1 MLYDYRN
8 INRYIED
15 GRFGELIRISEE
27 KIRLQFETLLKL
39 IRVKDESARESL
51 TDLLMVTGPSSSG
64 KTTTANLLAKYL
76 SEDGYNCTVISLDDY
91 YYDIETTHRIQIE
104 KGLVPKGST
113 EFDYETIEA
122 IDVEYF
128 RRQMKD
134 YTEGRSIRLPKFDF
148 TVGKRSDSGRVVE
161 STNKDMIIV
170 EGIHAFQPVLTE
182 GLNFSTSLKI
192 YICPFDSYV
201 SEYVEKAYLVEPHQI
216 RFMRRAIRD
225 GAHRASPLGKTIDM
239 WSGVRRGEKKYME
252 PLIPYTD
259 VFFNS
264 SHEYEIAYL
273 KKKIMEMAES
283 CTEEDQKR
291 LEEIIPPEALRP
303 FLGRDA
309 FEIPQDSLFAEF
321 YV

>member
-1 MLYDYRN
+1 MKEHSGDSSMLYDYRN

-39 IRVKDESARESL
+39 IRVKDESASESL

-148 TVGKRSDSGRVVE
+148 TVGKRSD
-161 STNKDMIIV
+161 
-170 EGIHAFQPVLTE
+170 A
-182 GLNFSTSLKI
+182 
-192 YICPFDSYV
+192 
-201 SEYVEKAYLVEPHQI
+201 A
-216 RFMRRAIRD
+216 
-225 GAHRASPLGKTIDM
+225 AS
-239 WSGVRRGEKKYME
+239 W
-252 PLIPYTD
+252 
-259 VFFNS
+259 N
-264 SHEYEIAYL
+264 
-273 KKKIMEMAES
+273 
-283 CTEEDQKR
+283 
-291 LEEIIPPEALRP
+291 
-303 FLGRDA
+303 
-309 FEIPQDSLFAEF
+309 PQTRI
-321 YV
+321 

>member
-1 MLYDYRN
+1 M
-8 INRYIED
+8 
-15 GRFGELIRISEE
+15 
-27 KIRLQFETLLKL
+27 QFETLLKL

-201 SEYVEKAYLVEPHQI
+201 SEYEEKAYLVEPHQI
-216 RFMRRAIRD
+216 RFMRAGDPGRRAPRISARKNNR
-225 GAHRASPLGKTIDM
+225 HVERRAA
-239 WSGVRRGEKKYME
+239 RR
-252 PLIPYTD
+252 
-259 VFFNS
+259 
-264 SHEYEIAYL
+264 
-273 KKKIMEMAES
+273 KKIYGTA
-283 CTEEDQKR
+283 
-291 LEEIIPPEALRP
+291 
-303 FLGRDA
+303 
-309 FEIPQDSLFAEF
+309 DSLYRRFFQFFARI
-321 YV
+321 